1 MDFGGFINEC
11 WRDHDKETEA
21 VATKLKEAVGEV
33 NSAERLAS
41 YAMISFHT
49 IAGHLGRFEEAFELL
64 KGFEGKDEVLSGDGA
79 KRMLGRMLGSCSV
92 GLGQDAES
100 YLKTARDGEAF
111 PHSADV
117 RVYATAA
124 ANLAAAGRL
133 EEAIAAFEKARG
145 AMPESVEK
153 DDPSAKSLAITSNN
167 LACDLEEKE
176 DRSEEETS
184 LMVQAAQMA
193 RTYWELAGT
202 WVEVERAEYR
212 LSQTYLKANQL
223 DKALEH
229 ALLCQK
235 ICQENDANPFET
247 FFAHEALVKVHRAHC
262 VALKGKV
269 KEDLQQYCELP

>member
-1 MDFGGFINEC
+1 MDFGKFINEC
-11 WRDHDKETEA
+11 WRDHDKDSEA
-21 VATKLKEAVGEV
+21 VATKLKETASEV
-33 NSAERLAS
+33 NSPERLGS
-41 YAMISFHT
+41 YAMITFHT
-49 IAGHLGRFEEAFELL
+49 IAGHLGRFDEAFATL
-64 KGFEGKDEVLSGDGA
+64 KAFEGKAEVLATDGA
-79 KRMLGRMLGSCSV
+79 KRMLGRMLGACAV
-92 GLGQDAES
+92 GLGQDVEP
-100 YLKTARDGEAF
+100 YLKRAQDGEPF

-117 RVYATAA
+117 RIYATAA

-133 EEAIAAFEKARG
+133 SEAIDAFEKAKE
-145 AMPESVEK
+145 AMPERIEK

-176 DRSEEETS
+176 GRSEEETG
-184 LMVQAAQMA
+184 LMIQAAEMA
-193 RTYWELAGT
+193 RTYWEMAGT

-212 LSQTYLKANQL
+212 LSQSYLKADQL

-229 ALLCQK
+229 AMLCQK
-235 ICQENDANPFET
+235 ICNDNDANPFET

>member
-1 MDFGGFINEC
+1 MDFGNFINEC
-11 WRDHDKETEA
+11 WRDHDKESEQ
-21 VATKLKEAVGEV
+21 VATKLKDAASEV
-33 NSAERLAS
+33 NSPERLAS
-41 YAMISFHT
+41 YAMITFHT
-49 IAGHLGRFEEAFELL
+49 IAGHLGRFDEAYKTLQA
-64 KGFEGKDEVLSGDGA
+64 FEGKPEVVSTDGA
-79 KRMLGRMLGSCSV
+79 RRMLGRMLGACSV
-92 GLGQDAES
+92 GLGGDVEVH
-100 YLKTARDGEAF
+100 LKTARDGEAF

-117 RVYATAA
+117 RIYATAA

-133 EEAIAAFEKARG
+133 SEAIEAFEKAKA
-145 AMPESVEK
+145 AMPEIIEK

-176 DRSEEETS
+176 GRSEDETA
-184 LMVQAAQMA
+184 LMVQAAEMA
-193 RTYWELAGT
+193 RTYWEMAGT

-212 LSQTYLKANQL
+212 LSQSYLKAGQL

-235 ICQENDANPFET
+235 ICNDNDANPFET

-269 KEDLQQYCELP
+269 KEDLQQYCEVP